1 MSLARRDSVEIHIE
15 DDYDDQVVYDQAEM
29 VNRRLIA
36 QKREAEAEV
45 RKLIN
50 DTLEEEGFNSLQD
63 VMDELETLKCE
74 NKILRLKCGYEK
86 EKYKCPQWHSQDKR
100 ILELLEEIESKKD
113 KIVDLKLV
121 YKEYRITA
129 EKKESELNAEI
140 QKLRMK
146 NKELNMLLDEK
157 EQPKSSYC
165 SRCLVS

>member
-1 MSLARRDSVEIHIE
+1 VEIHIE